1 MVLVG
6 IAPVIFYTINR
17 QPVGLLQLAGAIE
30 AVHIPVIV
38 GLTLYMNY
46 TFLPNKLKPS
56 AVSLGM
62 VLLASAV
69 SRSLA
74 LKAEYAL

>member
-1 MVLVG
+1 MLPQDRHALPGV
-6 IAPVIFYTINR
+6 
-17 QPVGLLQLAGAIE
+17 LLQ
-30 AVHIPVIV
+30 AVIA

-46 TFLPNKLKPS
+46 TFLPEKLKPS